1 MQSSTI
7 THWSTIK
14 CILRYLKGSINDGLL
29 LRPMS
34 DSSLV
39 AFSDAGWISDIDDS
53 RSQHGF
59 ALFYG
64 GNLISWSSR
73 KQKAVAR
80 SSIEAEYRA
89 LAFATTELIWVQQ
102 LISEL
107 RAPLTSPPIVLCDN
121 LSAQFLSRNPVIHQ
135 RPKHIRLD
143 YHFVR
148 EKVEDQSLVVRY
160 VSSQNQIAD
169 IFTKAVETT

>member
-1 MQSSTI
+1 
-7 THWSTIK
+7 
-14 CILRYLKGSINDGLL
+14 
-29 LRPMS
+29 MS
-34 DSSLV
+34 DSSLM
-39 AFSDAGWISDIDDS
+39 AFSDAGWISDLDDS

-73 KQKAVAR
+73 KQKVVAR
-80 SSIEAEYRA
+80 SSTEVKYRA

-107 RAPLTSPPIVLCDN
+107 HSPLTAPPIVLCDN
-121 LSAQFLSRNPVIHQ
+121 RSAQFLSRNPVIHQ
-135 RPKHIRLD
+135 RSKHIHLD
-143 YHFVR
+143 YHFIR
-148 EKVEDQSLVVRY
+148 EMVEDQSLVVRY

-169 IFTKAVETT
+169 IFTKVVGTSRFLNLRSKLMVRSKK